1 MPSTLT
7 PTNVY
12 RQRQGAFLNQYRAG
26 AELASV
32 RFTCVVNGAEQTCRS
47 IGDRLYL
54 GRSPWR
60 EANVQD
66 HWLLGDRS
74 QNVNCKVESSNS
86 LRTTIIYRF
95 LCGYIHAFPSASA
108 SKLTPSNEYVDD
120 CVQRYICK
128 CVYTRYAYMFYIHVY
143 QPHGFNAIFFISLYN
158 IPTKMYV
165 FGYSGFMFYV
175 LLCDIAMI
183 VI

>member
-108 SKLTPSNEYVDD
+108 SKLTPSMNMWMIVCNDAF
-120 CVQRYICK
+120 VNVYIQGMRICFI
-128 CVYTRYAYMFYIHVY
+128 YMYINLMDLTPFFYI
-143 QPHGFNAIFFISLYN
+143 FI
-158 IPTKMYV
+158 
-165 FGYSGFMFYV
+165 
-175 LLCDIAMI
+175 
-183 VI
+183 

>member
-12 RQRQGAFLNQYRAG
+12 RQRQGEFLNQYRAG

-86 LRTTIIYRF
+86 FRTTIIYRF

-120 CVQRYICK
+120 CVQRCICK

-143 QPHGFNAIFFISLYN
+143 QPHGFKRHFLYLYIISLQ
-158 IPTKMYV
+158 KCMYLV
-165 FGYSGFMFYV
+165 IQVLCFMYCYV
-175 LLCDIAMI
+175 I
-183 VI
+183 

>member
-1 MPSTLT
+1 MPSKLT

-12 RQRQGAFLNQYRAG
+12 RQRQGAVLNQYRTG

-32 RFTCVVNGAEQTCRS
+32 RFTCVVKGAEQTCRS
-47 IGDRLYL
+47 IGDQLNL

-74 QNVNCKVESSNS
+74 QNVNCKVESSNP

-95 LCGYIHAFPSASA
+95 LCGYHIHAFPSASE

-120 CVQRYICK
+120 CVQRCICK
-128 CVYTRYAYMFYIHVY
+128 CVYTRYAYIWFIYMYINLMD
-143 QPHGFNAIFFISLYN
+143 FNAIFYIFI
-158 IPTKMYV
+158 
-165 FGYSGFMFYV
+165 
-175 LLCDIAMI
+175 
-183 VI
+183 